1 MFKSILAATAAVVA
15 GGAAFAAPVDPGFGQ
30 NTIVRGEAYAIR
42 ACGDAY
48 GPRED
53 VCYNQNTTGSVFPFS
68 RNIGIE
74 VNRTRVV
81 RVDCDR
87 RLRADGTTRGE
98 VAAEFCPQ
106 VEAGTLA
113 PAPFLS

>member
-1 MFKSILAATAAVVA
+1 MFKSILAATAAIVA
-15 GGAAFAAPVDPGFGQ
+15 GGSAFAAPVDPGFGQ

-42 ACGDAY
+42 SCGDAY

-53 VCYNQNTTGSVFPFS
+53 VCYNQNTTGEVFPFS
-68 RNIGIE
+68 RGVGLT

-81 RVDCDR
+81 RLDCDR
-87 RLRADGTTRGE
+87 RVHADDTTRGE
-98 VAAEFCPQ
+98 VAREFCPQ